1 MRKKLLCLAM
11 TAVVA
16 AGATMPVYAEDYQGR
31 DGWLAEFNGD
41 EITSNFQS
49 SDLADDASG
58 IQPGDSITL
67 NVSIANSADVDTDW
81 YMTNEIV
88 RTLEDASSTAEG
100 GSYEYTLTYVDPA
113 GEENVIYDSSTV
125 GGDTEAGEAEGL
137 HQLGDTMEEYFY
149 LGRLAEDETGN
160 VRVWLKVDGETQ
172 GNGYQQTLAQLRM
185 NFAVEEAAAGTA
197 EPGTGDNQN
206 NQKEQTIVKKIVK
219 TIKTG
224 DTTNIVIVSA
234 VALVSGLILLA
245 IALKMLND
253 RRSRKGAKKR

>member
-16 AGATMPVYAEDYQGR
+16 AGATMPVYAEDYQGH

-58 IQPGDSITL
+58 IQPGDSIEL
-67 NVSIANSADVDTDW
+67 SVSVENSADTETDW

-88 RTLEDASSTAEG
+88 RTLEDASAAAEG
-100 GSYEYTLTYVDPA
+100 GSYEYRLIYADPS
-113 GEENVIYDSSTV
+113 GEETVIYDSTTV
-125 GGDTEAGEAEGL
+125 GGETENGSSEGL
-137 HQLGDTMEEYFY
+137 HQIGDTTEEYFY
-149 LGRLAEDETGN
+149 LGRLAEGEAGQ

-197 EPGTGDNQN
+197 APGDEN
-206 NQKEQTIVKKIVK
+206 NEQKTVVNRIVK

-234 VALVSGLILLA
+234 VALVSGLILLL

>member
-16 AGATMPVYAEDYQGR
+16 VGASMPVYAEDYQGR
-31 DGWLAEFNGD
+31 EGWLAEFNGD

-58 IQPGDSITL
+58 IQPGDSIEL
-67 NVSIANSADVDTDW
+67 SVSIENSSDTETDW

-88 RTLEDASSTAEG
+88 RTLEDASSAAEG
-100 GSYEYTLTYVDPA
+100 GSYEYTLTYADPS
-113 GEENVIYDSSTV
+113 GEETVIYDSSAV
-125 GGDTEAGEAEGL
+125 GGDAEAGDAEGL
-137 HQLGDTMEEYFY
+137 HQLGESMEEYFY
-149 LGRLAEDETGN
+149 LGRLAEGEKGD

-185 NFAVEEAAAGTA
+185 NFAVEETAAGAA
-197 EPGTGDNQN
+197 EPGTGDNT
-206 NQKEQTIVKKIVK
+206 QKEQTIVKKIVK

-234 VALVSGLILLA
+234 AALVSGLILLA